1 MSYKYS
7 LNGKT
12 AWVTNFGSN
21 AFRGTSPLRTEMN
34 FQESNILKNWRAQMH
49 RR

>member
-21 AFRGTSPLRTEMN
+21 AFRGTSPLRTG
-34 FQESNILKNWRAQMH
+34 FDTLFYFIP
-49 RR
+49 